1 MDEQRLNRMEDK
13 IDRIGGEVSEVNIHI
28 AEIKKDLRYHIKRT
42 DLLEAEVK
50 PIKKH
55 VIMVSGVM
63 KFFGLVS
70 FLLALIEGILTM
82 LEHFNK

>member
-42 DLLEAEVK
+42 DLLEAEMK

-70 FLLALIEGILTM
+70 FIIALIEGILTM
-82 LEHFNK
+82 LGHFNK

>member
-55 VIMVSGVM
+55 VIMVSGVV

-70 FLLALIEGILTM
+70 FLIALIEGILTM
-82 LEHFNK
+82 LGHFNK

>member
-42 DLLEAEVK
+42 DLLEAEVN

-82 LEHFNK
+82 LAHFNK